1 MEVLISVIS
10 SFLGVNLKDIKASL
24 NKENLKTSEDN
35 VISVSIDSVSKNLQD
50 SKEIIEN
57 ALLEIEKQKKL
68 FEQMKQ
74 EAEISQQITT
84 MNQEQVNAL
93 NTLLEN
99 TLNKQEKKT
108 FPKTLL
114 WNLFFCLLSAI
125 LGYILGKCYI
135 EELEVKKTEGE
146 KLLNDLVGAELPD
159 GTHSEEFPAIKQRY
173 FDIAKEFS
181 KMLKTVIN
189 CQLEE
194 LLCKSN

>member
-1 MEVLISVIS
+1 MNTAILEVLISVIS
-10 SFLGVNLKDIKASL
+10 SFLGVNLKDIKASQ

-99 TLNKQEKKT
+99 TLNKQEKT

-125 LGYILGKCYI
+125 LGYILGK
-135 EELEVKKTEGE
+135 
-146 KLLNDLVGAELPD
+146 LL
-159 GTHSEEFPAIKQRY
+159 
-173 FDIAKEFS
+173 
-181 KMLKTVIN
+181 
-189 CQLEE
+189 
-194 LLCKSN
+194 

>member
-1 MEVLISVIS
+1 MNTAILEVLISVIS

-57 ALLEIEKQKKL
+57 
-68 FEQMKQ
+68 
-74 EAEISQQITT
+74 
-84 MNQEQVNAL
+84 
-93 NTLLEN
+93 TLLEN

-125 LGYILGKCYI
+125 LGYILGK
-135 EELEVKKTEGE
+135 
-146 KLLNDLVGAELPD
+146 LL
-159 GTHSEEFPAIKQRY
+159 
-173 FDIAKEFS
+173 
-181 KMLKTVIN
+181 
-189 CQLEE
+189 
-194 LLCKSN
+194 

>member
-1 MEVLISVIS
+1 MNTAILEVLISVIS

-125 LGYILGKCYI
+125 LGYILGKPNTLMSLCGNR
-135 EELEVKKTEGE
+135 VAQKK
-146 KLLNDLVGAELPD
+146 P
-159 GTHSEEFPAIKQRY
+159 F
-173 FDIAKEFS
+173 
-181 KMLKTVIN
+181 
-189 CQLEE
+189 
-194 LLCKSN
+194 

>member
-1 MEVLISVIS
+1 MNTAILEVLISVIS

-57 ALLEIEKQKKL
+57 SLLEIEKQKKL

-99 TLNKQEKKT
+99 TLKSRKKRL
-108 FPKTLL
+108 FPKH
-114 WNLFFCLLSAI
+114 FYGIYFSV
-125 LGYILGKCYI
+125 Y
-135 EELEVKKTEGE
+135 
-146 KLLNDLVGAELPD
+146 LVP
-159 GTHSEEFPAIKQRY
+159 Y
-173 FDIAKEFS
+173 
-181 KMLKTVIN
+181 
-189 CQLEE
+189 
-194 LLCKSN
+194 

>member
-1 MEVLISVIS
+1 MNTAILEVLISVIS

-99 TLNKQEKKT
+99 T
-108 FPKTLL
+108 
-114 WNLFFCLLSAI
+114 
-125 LGYILGKCYI
+125 
-135 EELEVKKTEGE
+135 
-146 KLLNDLVGAELPD
+146 
-159 GTHSEEFPAIKQRY
+159 
-173 FDIAKEFS
+173 
-181 KMLKTVIN
+181 
-189 CQLEE
+189 
-194 LLCKSN
+194 